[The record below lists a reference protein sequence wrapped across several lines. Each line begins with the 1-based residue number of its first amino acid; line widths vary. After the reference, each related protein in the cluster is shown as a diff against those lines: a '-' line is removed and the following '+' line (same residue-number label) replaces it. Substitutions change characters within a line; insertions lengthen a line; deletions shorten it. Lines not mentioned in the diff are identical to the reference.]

1 MENLRRSPLVNLDA
15 LAIVA
20 QESAAQAAPRV
31 FAPQR
36 PGLKAILTERLLLP
50 QGALFLGLAEDGLP
64 VLLNLEDPVPGPL
77 LILADP
83 ASGKTSFLQMI
94 ARALEATHDPS
105 LVQAGVITP
114 RPEEWNH
121 FEGSASVVGVYS
133 VKDQAARE
141 LLQSLTDWARN
152 NRDSRQTLLLF
163 IDDLEKAVCLG
174 EEAGQFLRW
183 LLLRGPSRRVWCIA
197 TLDANR
203 ASGMEAWLEFFRTR
217 LFGKIEDR
225 QAALF
230 ASGGSGKAFER
241 LAVSQFT
248 MREGDGWLDFWAPSI

>member
-15 LAIVA
+15 LAVIA
-20 QESAAQAAPRV
+20 QENAAQAASRV
-31 FAPQR
+31 FTTKR
-36 PGLKAILTERLLLP
+36 PGLKSVLTDSPSLP

-83 ASGKTSFLQMI
+83 ASGKTGFLQMI

-105 LVQAGVITP
+105 LVQGGVITP
-114 RPEEWNH
+114 RPEEWNN
-121 FEGSASVVGVYS
+121 FESSASLIGVYS
-133 VKDQAARE
+133 VKDQTARE
-141 LLQSLTDWARN
+141 LLQSLTDWAHN
-152 NRDSRQTLLLF
+152 NKDSRQTLLLF
-163 IDDLEKAVCLG
+163 IDDLEEAVCLG
-174 EEAGQFLRW
+174 DEAGQFLRW

-197 TLDANR
+197 TLNANR

-217 LFGKIEDR
+217 LFGRIEDR
-225 QAALF
+225 RAALF
-230 ASGGSGKAFER
+230 VSGESGKAFER

-248 MREGDGWLDFWAPSI
+248 MREGGGWLDFWSPSI